1 LKKVGFEA
9 LVKSISS
16 KSLVSGDKETHV
28 TLAFDSSKALKTLNA
43 LNELHRADGL
53 VSVVIVAEE

>member
-1 LKKVGFEA
+1 
-9 LVKSISS
+9 VKSISS